1 MTNVTDS
8 TFEEILYSNEVC
20 VLDFSAT
27 WCGPCK
33 RLAPIIDELA
43 EEYSGKAYIGKID
56 IEECPELTDKFGI
69 MSVPTILF
77 FKNGELQEDKIVGA
91 ASKQELENK
100 IKALIWIKNAEN
112 L

>member
-8 TFEEILYSNEVC
+8 TFQEILANNSVC
-20 VLDFSAT
+20 VFDFSAT

-33 RLAPIIDELA
+33 RLSPIIEELA
-43 EEYSGKAYIGKID
+43 ETYAGRVFISKID
-56 IEECPELTDKFGI
+56 IEESPEITEKFEI

-77 FKNGELQEDKIVGA
+77 FKNGELQKDQIVGLP
-91 ASKQELENK
+91 SKQALEER
-100 IKALIWIKNAEN
+100 IDAL